1 MPVTTN
7 LETVKISE
15 LAETSS
21 PQGKQT
27 LATNPQTNQSMAL
40 DLTAVYE
47 ATVNANN
54 AATQAGLAATQAR
67 QAAQA
72 ADEARENIQ
81 EDLAGKADLD
91 EAKKYVNPSQLD
103 PLYGY
108 QTGAVMGKGLFK
120 SSAAALTTE
129 VAGQPHTT
137 VVIFVTPATASSGNL
152 SVYNEGTGGN
162 VGYGCHIFHTGRNV
176 VVSMRGLQIAAKTVP
191 LGTLCCVAV
200 SYDGDTRCI
209 AAIND
214 TATVKETPTYVYPH
228 EPQRFL
234 LGGDEAAA
242 DARTLPGVRLV
253 AARRFNFALTAE
265 ELTAIWNGGHP
276 ELWVVPDVVRNVEPS
291 QWPSGSFTASAG
303 TWVQNNSATSITGNV
318 AAANGFSGTFL
329 RATNNT
335 PGSLS
340 IYNAWRL
347 DNKTADMKYMQLI
360 EFEYRSD
367 GAIKAIH
374 GGTVLAT
381 FPANPRNAVTASYIA
396 PAGQY
401 TSLSMAGSE
410 GTYIGIR
417 TLRIVSLGCM
427 LDLVPAGLT
436 PTLWRDV
443 SGQGNDVP
451 YVPTSGN
458 PTNVEFSY
466 ENVGYSDVLTGIAA
480 PSIAPNFVGQTYIDT
495 RNKNV
500 YKAVGT
506 SSAADWKNI

>member
-1 MPVTTN
+1 MPTITTN

-72 ADEARENIQ
+72 ADKAREDIQ

-108 QTGAVMGKGLFK
+108 QTGAILKTGCFYSTKDSLLVTGDRTLRIVFVTGDNVT
-120 SSAAALTTE
+120 SGQTIVREGRNNNYNGAVISGAQLTCRVGGYRYVYQNILPNTIYE
-129 VAGQPHTT
+129 ILLVYQVAGDC
-137 VVIFVTPATASSGNL
+137 VTYLNGVKKVDSQKGDYIGPAFL
-152 SVYNEGTGGN
+152 SIGQEHY
-162 VGYGCHIFHTGRNV
+162 
-176 VVSMRGLQIAAKTVP
+176 
-191 LGTLCCVAV
+191 
-200 SYDGDTRCI
+200 
-209 AAIND
+209 
-214 TATVKETPTYVYPH
+214 TATEQFIGLIIST
-228 EPQRFL
+228 QL
-234 LGGDEAAA
+234 
-242 DARTLPGVRLV
+242 
-253 AARRFNFALTAE
+253 FNFAFSETDA
-265 ELTAIWNGGHP
+265 AASWNGGHP
-276 ELWVVPDVVRNVEPS
+276 ELWRVLDIWRNIVHS
-291 QWPSGSFTASAG
+291 QWPSGGFTASAG
-303 TWVQNNSATSITGNV
+303 TWMQNNNATKITSDV
-318 AAANGFSGTFL
+318 SAANGFSGTFL
-329 RATNNT
+329 RAINDT
-335 PGSLS
+335 PGNLS
-340 IYNAWRL
+340 VYNAWRISTPVEL
-347 DNKTADMKYMQLI
+347 KFAQLV

-367 GAIKAIH
+367 GAVKAIH
-374 GGTVLAT
+374 GSTVLAN
-381 FPANPRNAVTASYIA
+381 FPANTGNAVTVSYIA

-401 TSLSMAGSE
+401 TSLSMASE
-410 GTYIGIR
+410 AGTYLEIR
-417 TLRIVSLGCM
+417 TLRIMTLGCL
-427 LDLVPAGLT
+427 LDLTPAGLL
-436 PTLWRDV
+436 PTLWRDM

-495 RNKNV
+495 QNKNV

>member
-1 MPVTTN
+1 MPTITTN

-72 ADEARENIQ
+72 ADKAREDIQ

-108 QTGAVMGKGLFK
+108 QTGAKLDKGYFRTADESLLFTGDRTILAVFVTGNDVTTRQAVFRDGYNNQHNTV
-120 SSAAALTTE
+120 SVADNWITGRVGGTSYQAAAQANTLYE
-129 VAGQPHTT
+129 VVLVKTADGCKVSVNGVVQNKALAGDAAEARF
-137 VVIFVTPATASSGNL
+137 IEIGNSENVPFFGRII
-152 SVYNEGTGGN
+152 SVR
-162 VGYGCHIFHTGRNV
+162 V
-176 VVSMRGLQIAAKTVP
+176 
-191 LGTLCCVAV
+191 
-200 SYDGDTRCI
+200 
-209 AAIND
+209 
-214 TATVKETPTYVYPH
+214 
-228 EPQRFL
+228 
-234 LGGDEAAA
+234 
-242 DARTLPGVRLV
+242 
-253 AARRFNFALTAE
+253 FNFAFSDTDIA
-265 ELTAIWNGGHP
+265 ASWNGGHP
-276 ELWVVPDVVRNVEPS
+276 ELWRVLDIWRNIIHS
-291 QWPSGSFTASAG
+291 QWPSDGFTASAG

-335 PGSLS
+335 PGNLS

-347 DNKTADMKYMQLI
+347 DNKQADMKYMQLI

-381 FPANPRNAVTASYIA
+381 FPANTGNAVTASYIA

-410 GTYIGIR
+410 GTYLEIR
-417 TLRIVSLGCM
+417 TLRIMTLGCL
-427 LDLVPAGLT
+427 LDLTPAGLL
-436 PTLWRDV
+436 PTLWRDM

-495 RNKNV
+495 QNKNV

>member
-1 MPVTTN
+1 MPTITTN

-72 ADEARENIQ
+72 ADKAREDIQ

-108 QTGAVMGKGLFK
+108 QTGAILKTGCFYSTKDSLLVTGDRTLRIVFVTGDNVT
-120 SSAAALTTE
+120 SGQTIVREGRNNNYNGAVISGAQLTCRVGGYRYVYQNILPNTIYE
-129 VAGQPHTT
+129 ILLVYQVAGDC
-137 VVIFVTPATASSGNL
+137 VTYLNGVKKVDSQKGDYIGPAFL
-152 SVYNEGTGGN
+152 SIGQEHY
-162 VGYGCHIFHTGRNV
+162 
-176 VVSMRGLQIAAKTVP
+176 
-191 LGTLCCVAV
+191 
-200 SYDGDTRCI
+200 
-209 AAIND
+209 
-214 TATVKETPTYVYPH
+214 TATE
-228 EPQRFL
+228 QFIGL
-234 LGGDEAAA
+234 IISAQL
-242 DARTLPGVRLV
+242 
-253 AARRFNFALTAE
+253 FNFAFSETA
-265 ELTAIWNGGHP
+265 AAASWNGGHP
-276 ELWVVPDVVRNVEPS
+276 ELWRVLDIWRNIVHS
-291 QWPSGSFTASAG
+291 QWPSDGFTASAG
-303 TWVQNNSATSITGNV
+303 TWMQNNNATKITSDV
-318 AAANGFSGTFL
+318 SAANGFSGTFL
-329 RATNNT
+329 RATNST
-335 PGSLS
+335 PGNLS
-340 IYNAWRL
+340 IYNAWRISTPVEL
-347 DNKTADMKYMQLI
+347 KFAQLV

-367 GAIKAIH
+367 GAVKAIH
-374 GGTVLAT
+374 GSTVLAN
-381 FPANPRNAVTASYIA
+381 FPANTGNAVTVSYIA

-401 TSLSMAGSE
+401 TSLSMASE
-410 GTYIGIR
+410 AGTYLEIR
-417 TLRIVSLGCM
+417 TLRIMTLGCL
-427 LDLVPAGLT
+427 LDLTPAGLL
-436 PTLWRDV
+436 PTLWRDM

-495 RNKNV
+495 QNKNV
-500 YKAVGT
+500 YKATGT